1 MTRTALIEREK
12 KRARLV
18 KKYAA
23 KRAALI
29 SIANDSKKDD
39 QEKFAARLQ
48 LQKIPRNAAPTR
60 QRRRCAL
67 TGRPRG
73 VVRKFGLA
81 RGKLR
86 ELAMNGQI
94 PGIVKSSW

>member
-1 MTRTALIEREK
+1 MTRTALVEREK
-12 KRARLV
+12 KRTRLV
-18 KKYAA
+18 KKYAP
-23 KRAALI
+23 KRAALL
-29 SIANDSKKDD
+29 SIINDSKKDD
-39 QEKFAARLQ
+39 QEKFIARLK
-48 LQKIPRNAAPTR
+48 LQTIPRNAFPSR
-60 QRRRCAL
+60 QRNRCAL

-73 VVRKFGLA
+73 VLRKFGLA